1 MRPEIKA
8 CRECK
13 YFNQYSDYSV
23 TWRCSHPEI
32 IEPDVIE
39 GGYVQVQA
47 IPARYEGK
55 CGIAAKYWVAKES
68 S

>member
-32 IEPDVIE
+32 IEPDVID
-39 GGYVQVQA
+39 GGYHTVQA
-47 IPARYEGK
+47 KIARHEGK